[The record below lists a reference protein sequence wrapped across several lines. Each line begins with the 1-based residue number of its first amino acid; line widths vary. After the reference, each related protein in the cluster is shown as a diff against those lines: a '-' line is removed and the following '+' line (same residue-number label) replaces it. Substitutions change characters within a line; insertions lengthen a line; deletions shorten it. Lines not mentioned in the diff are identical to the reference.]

1 MINTNK
7 TYSVWIGGCQEH
19 NNCTYYQAITIL
31 NEYIN
36 DGYDDALIELETIQW
51 ITWQRTLLYYY

>member
-1 MINTNK
+1 MNNTNK

-36 DGYDDALIELETIQW
+36 DGYDDALIELETKQW
-51 ITWQRTLLYYY
+51 KT